1 MMRAALSLGL
11 TMAMSSLVCSF
22 PIQNV
27 LPIHPSNVARSTPT
41 IVTCRYNFFKD
52 MVSAAFENDRSLSGD
67 KTKGQYDAPGEEFE
81 DRNEQ
86 LTELTTTQLKWRETQ
101 LKNDVT
107 PEMVTGTSWT
117 LDLFLSGV
125 PERDPSNDL
134 YGSRVNISS
143 RDRQT
148 GLNLP
153 GAPSTSV
160 TLTFLK
166 DGVCRVSESGFTS
179 GDVDGQWKLS
189 EDGNILR
196 FSMDSLGYTR
206 MVQTK
211 GSIQNVYWTDEE
223 EKSIQTSSS
232 YSIPPGLVYGDVELT
247 ASRNPGTFEMD
258 SDGVLRIEKESGLF
272 GISSQMKT
280 CGKFEARRKDSS

>member
-1 MMRAALSLGL
+1 
-11 TMAMSSLVCSF
+11 MAMSSLVCSF

-27 LPIHPSNVARSTPT
+27 LPKHPSHVERSTPT
-41 IVTCRYNFFKD
+41 IETCRYNFFKD
-52 MVSAAFENDRSLSGD
+52 MIDGAFENDRSLSGD

-81 DRNEQ
+81 ERNAQ
-86 LTELTTTQLKWRETQ
+86 FAELTATQQKWRETQ
-101 LKNDVT
+101 QRNDVT

-117 LDLFLSGV
+117 LDLYLSGV

-153 GAPSTSV
+153 GVPSTSV
-160 TLTFLK
+160 TVTFLEE
-166 DGVCRVSESGFTS
+166 GVCRVSESGFTS
-179 GDVDGQWKLS
+179 GEMDGEWKLS
-189 EDGNILR
+189 EDGKILR

-206 MVQTK
+206 TVQTK
-211 GSIQNVYWTDEE
+211 GSIQNVYWTEEE
-223 EKSIQTSSS
+223 EKPIQTSST

-247 ASRNPGTFEMD
+247 ASRNPGTFDMG
-258 SDGVLRIEKESGLF
+258 SDGVLRIEKEAGLF
-272 GISSQMKT
+272 GISSQLKT
-280 CGKFEARRKDSS
+280 CGKFEARRNDSS